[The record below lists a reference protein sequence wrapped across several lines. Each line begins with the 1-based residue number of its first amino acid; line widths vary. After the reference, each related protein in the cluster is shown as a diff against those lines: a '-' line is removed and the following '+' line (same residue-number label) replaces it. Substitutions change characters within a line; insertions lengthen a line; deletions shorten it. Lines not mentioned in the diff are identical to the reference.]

1 VSSSGSGTSPAILN
15 VTGYFNPV
23 DCRSLGVIRTT
34 LAPLESGEL
43 LEVVANRFQ
52 SREIQSWTRKFRHE
66 IVSLQDVEG
75 QVTLVIKK
83 DGLKP

>member
-1 VSSSGSGTSPAILN
+1 MSSSGSGTAPAILN
-15 VTGYFNPV
+15 VTAYFNPV

-34 LAPLESGEL
+34 LAPMESGEL

-52 SREIQSWTRKFRHE
+52 SREIHSWTRKFHHE
-66 IVSLQDVEG
+66 IVSVRDVEG
-75 QVTLVIKK
+75 QVTLLIKK